1 MNYSAVKTSACTYLG
16 FYGALDN
23 ASYDLLD
30 GCLDEILKIHR
41 FRHIE
46 KYYGKAPEFLN
57 KQPYTDYLSGAEGLY
72 LCAMTL
78 GAEVDIHV
86 RRLMCTDMPRAVVCD
101 ACASALLEQLSD
113 EYESKLAERVSYRF
127 CSGYGGSSVEDIK
140 PIFRELKPERIG
152 MELLPSGLIAP
163 QKSMVGIVAVGKD
176 EKKSCRNCILLEKC
190 QFRREGVTCYKSE
203 TK

>member
-46 KYYGKAPEFLN
+46 KYYAKAPEFLN

-72 LCAMTL
+72 LC
-78 GAEVDIHV
+78 
-86 RRLMCTDMPRAVVCD
+86 R
-101 ACASALLEQLSD
+101 
-113 EYESKLAERVSYRF
+113 
-127 CSGYGGSSVEDIK
+127 SGYS
-140 PIFRELKPERIG
+140 RA
-152 MELLPSGLIAP
+152 PSHVYRYA
-163 QKSMVGIVAVGKD
+163 A
-176 EKKSCRNCILLEKC
+176 
-190 QFRREGVTCYKSE
+190 RRRV
-203 TK
+203 